1 MRRIATRRIATRRIA
16 MCRGKITYVSDV
28 YDLICRI
35 IFGDLIYPVIF
46 FDLVYSIIF
55 SDLVCPIIFSRATHR
70 RSRRVGVA
78 NRDAAAEELF
88 RRPIH
93 GSGMLF
99 FKSSRNS
106 YGKAHSVLF
115 GVVGLMTFAWLF
127 GSIANQE
134 ELTRFRK

>member
-1 MRRIATRRIATRRIA
+1 
-16 MCRGKITYVSDV
+16 SDV

-35 IFGDLIYPVIF
+35 IFADLISP
-46 FDLVYSIIF
+46 IIF
-55 SDLVCPIIFSRATHR
+55 SVLVGPIIFSRATHR
-70 RSRRVGVA
+70 RLRRVGLA

-88 RRPIH
+88 RLPIH
-93 GSGMLF
+93 GSGMGF

-127 GSIANQE
+127 GSIANQG
-134 ELTRFRK
+134 ELTGFRK

>member
-1 MRRIATRRIATRRIA
+1 MWHIAMRRIATRRIAPRRIA
-16 MCRGKITYVSDV
+16 IRQGKITYVSDV

-35 IFGDLIYPVIF
+35 IFSDLI
-46 FDLVYSIIF
+46 
-55 SDLVCPIIFSRATHR
+55 CPIIFSRATYWR
-70 RSRRVGVA
+70 LRRVGVA
-78 NRDAAAEELF
+78 GRDAAAEESF

-93 GSGMLF
+93 GSGMGV

-127 GSIANQE
+127 GSIANQG